1 MHKQVVVSSIKL
13 IEQFLNTLKKF
24 PSESDFNNQK
34 TDLHLGLLQL
44 LNPSVSSTIFATTSN
59 LMTTINNMLNHLN
72 YKSSYYDFVQMIDVL
87 HSIQD
92 ELENSLDDV
101 E

>member
-1 MHKQVVVSSIKL
+1 MHKQVTISAIKL
-13 IEQFLNTLKKF
+13 IEQFLNTLKRF

-34 TDLHLGLLQL
+34 TDLHLCLLQL
-44 LNPSVSSTIFATTSN
+44 LNPPVSSTIFASTSN
-59 LMTTINNMLNHLN
+59 LMTTINMLNNLN

-92 ELENSLDDV
+92 ELENCLDDV

>member
-1 MHKQVVVSSIKL
+1 MYKQLVISSIKL
-13 IEQFLNTLKKF
+13 IEQFLNTLKSF
-24 PSESDFNNQK
+24 PSESDFNNSK
-34 TDLHLGLLQL
+34 TDLHLGLLNL

-59 LMTTINNMLNHLN
+59 LMTTINMLNHLN